1 MPSSPAHIVSLCTPR
16 WPKKW
21 GTVALPHPPDLPD
34 PRSWSVLLFTHTYHP
49 LHPTPMRCRPPD
61 PPMLN
66 FLQAVLSAFFLIGAS
81 ILPSRKEG
89 TLHAEHSAALVGDD
103 AGD

>member
-1 MPSSPAHIVSLCTPR
+1 
-16 WPKKW
+16 
-21 GTVALPHPPDLPD
+21 
-34 PRSWSVLLFTHTYHP
+34 
-49 LHPTPMRCRPPD
+49 
-61 PPMLN
+61 MLN